1 MRKLTSWK
9 YGSEISLRDFLQVQI
24 CKLKTKG
31 ILREFLRKW
40 RKHPWNLDSNGRT
53 TQEWFECD
61 PIRPWCDHDVE
72 YISIEISSKHWPWR
86 SESEAIL
93 RNLLQLLLKYCRTA
107 TVLLLLLLVRL
118 LPVLALPLLPLL
130 LLLLLLVLVL
140 PPMLLLIL
148 LLLVGLVLL
157 LLVLSLLLLRYY
169 SYCVGGGGGAAAAAA
184 AATIATAIASIIILY
199 DLFKSVARKF
209 SHWASS
215 EYWSIRGAEHL
226 QVSR

>member
-130 LLLLLLVLVL
+130 LLLLLLG
-140 PPMLLLIL
+140 PKPSW
-148 LLLVGLVLL
+148 
-157 LLVLSLLLLRYY
+157 LSAFLHKLHIKHLAWQWQARPKNW
-169 SYCVGGGGGAAAAAA
+169 YCHQCCCW
-184 AATIATAIASIIILY
+184 Y
-199 DLFKSVARKF
+199 CCC
-209 SHWASS
+209 
-215 EYWSIRGAEHL
+215 
-226 QVSR
+226 